1 MPSDAPHPLRP
12 RPIKVGYS
20 RKASAL
26 MTGMGVVLTACA
38 AVSVFTPFLPVLV
51 PIGLTGLALLGAGL
65 GALFRPRYL
74 YDPATGALTVFM
86 AIGPGREG
94 VGAEQGERVY
104 FDGRRII
111 RELPDGSRHR
121 VSLVGTNRDHAAR
134 LIQALPTEPGERRLP
149 PPDGPAITGR

>member
-1 MPSDAPHPLRP
+1 MPSQAP
-12 RPIKVGYS
+12 RPVKVGYS

-26 MTGMGVVLTACA
+26 MTGMGLVLLACA

-51 PIGLTGLALLGAGL
+51 PIGVTGLALLGGGL

-74 YDPATGALTVFM
+74 YNPATGALTVFM

-104 FDGRRII
+104 FDGKRII
-111 RELPDGSRHR
+111 RELPGGKRHR
-121 VSLVGTNRDHAAR
+121 VSLVGTNRDDIAR
-134 LIQALPTEPGERRLP
+134 LIRVLPTGPGPGERRLP
-149 PPDGPAITGR
+149 PPDGPAITER